1 MPNVQPGDILRLTH
15 ASTLGTRDYTLQ
27 GSPWIDARLFEARVT
42 VAGVESEPLR
52 IMEKTK
58 RRVRKVKRVQSKH
71 RYTEV
76 LVTELRV
83 KSLEEL
89 AREGV
94 LGEGVE
100 MHAATVDGE
109 VGVAL

>member
-1 MPNVQPGDILRLTH
+1 M
-15 ASTLGTRDYTLQ
+15 
-27 GSPWIDARLFEARVT
+27 FEARVT

-52 IMEKTK
+52 IKEKTK
-58 RRVRKVKRVQSKH
+58 RRVRKVKHVRSKH

-83 KSLEEL
+83 KGIEEL

-94 LGEGVE
+94 LGEGAE
-100 MHAATVDGE
+100 MDAAAAGNGAVTV
-109 VGVAL
+109 